1 MSSDSDLIRADAC
14 TVVDLL
20 QRREISPHGL
30 LDAIERRIAAVDP
43 HVNALPTRCFDRARA
58 YADRMVS
65 EPDGERG
72 LLAGLPIP
80 IKDLT
85 DVAAVRTTYGPPVF
99 KGPVPDRPHIL
110 VQPLEARG

>member
-20 QRREISPHGL
+20 QRRKISPHEL
-30 LDAIERRIAAVDP
+30 LGAVERRIAVVDP

-58 YADRMVS
+58 HADRIVNR
-65 EPDGERG
+65 PNGERG

-85 DVAAVRTTYGPPVF
+85 DVAGVRTTYGSPIF
-99 KGPVPDRPHIL
+99 QGHGPERS
-110 VQPLEARG
+110 